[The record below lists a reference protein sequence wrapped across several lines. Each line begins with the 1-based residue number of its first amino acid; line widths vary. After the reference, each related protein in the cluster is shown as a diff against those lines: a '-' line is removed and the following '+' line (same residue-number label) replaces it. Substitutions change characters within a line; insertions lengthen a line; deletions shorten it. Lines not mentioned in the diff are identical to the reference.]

1 MAEFIEILSP
11 SALKEL
17 QTANLE
23 ILSLIKNIDK
33 AGDSMKNIKTPSGS
47 DSAVK
52 GLNNSLIQQ
61 EKLLQN
67 QQKALEKARLSEIKL
82 QQAREKS
89 FDTYD
94 KNLTKEQAKL
104 NASQNIYNKVQ
115 QKLNA
120 LSNEYKALAVQKE
133 LTGKLTDSEAKR
145 YDFLLGKIT
154 KYDTTLKA
162 VDATMGKHQRNVGNY
177 ASGFNPLSNSINQL
191 TREMPAF
198 ANSVQTGF
206 MAISNNLPIFFD
218 AMQGII
224 AQNKILQ
231 AQGQPTTSVLKQLA
245 GSFLSVGTA
254 LSIGVTLLT
263 VFGDEIVDAIFNTKA
278 KAKADEEAQK
288 AIEDK
293 NKAEQDYIDTMR
305 KAGGEEIS
313 RSKILMENAS
323 NVNLKMRDRLEAIK
337 QLKERYPDYLGHLTN
352 EQFLSGKTAEAEER
366 LNDALMKRGIAIALQ
381 SKLTEKYNEL
391 SGVLLKINDIQSKS
405 SALSKQDIDFAKKLG
420 VSNSQLLK
428 DKTLVANL
436 TLSNANREKKSIEE
450 QIKGIFDLYNKYSP
464 YLSAVRESTEAVN
477 IKTKAEKSHNEELKK
492 TSEYLSKE
500 NFSKTI
506 AGYKE
511 QLSLISKFNPAYSIL
526 ETQLKN
532 IETLY
537 EVMYGT
543 IKKGKEEV
551 SQAMEIADE
560 DIYTE
565 YFAWLKL
572 KEATDEY
579 LKTISSDAF
588 NKAFNNIG
596 LSSAK
601 MFLDFD
607 KNGQSTFDKLIEGAD
622 TTLEKF
628 AVTFQA
634 VGDLAQDVFSKMNE
648 MSNQRFENEKA
659 NLQKEKEIALMF
671 AGESS
676 TARAE
681 IERQYEIKQREIKNR
696 EAKAKKQQAIFN
708 ISIDIAQG
716 IISALATGNIP
727 LSIAIGAIGAV
738 QLAMVA
744 AQQIPQYW
752 EGTDNHKGGAMM
764 VNDQKGSTFKEI
776 VQTPDG
782 KMRIYNERNKI
793 LNAPKGTKVFTA
805 SESAMMFDNNLN
817 SILANNGI
825 SNSQQAT
832 IINVDVNGV
841 IEAINNK
848 PSVSMNIDKNGLNSY
863 VRNGHTSKEIT
874 NKRINGQSYGV

>member
-1 MAEFIEILSP
+1 
-11 SALKEL
+11 
-17 QTANLE
+17 
-23 ILSLIKNIDK
+23 
-33 AGDSMKNIKTPSGS
+33 
-47 DSAVK
+47 
-52 GLNNSLIQQ
+52 
-61 EKLLQN
+61 
-67 QQKALEKARLSEIKL
+67 
-82 QQAREKS
+82 
-89 FDTYD
+89 
-94 KNLTKEQAKL
+94 
-104 NASQNIYNKVQ
+104 
-115 QKLNA
+115 
-120 LSNEYKALAVQKE
+120 
-133 LTGKLTDSEAKR
+133 
-145 YDFLLGKIT
+145 
-154 KYDTTLKA
+154 
-162 VDATMGKHQRNVGNY
+162 
-177 ASGFNPLSNSINQL
+177 
-191 TREMPAF
+191 
-198 ANSVQTGF
+198 
-206 MAISNNLPIFFD
+206 
-218 AMQGII
+218 
-224 AQNKILQ
+224 
-231 AQGQPTTSVLKQLA
+231 
-245 GSFLSVGTA
+245 
-254 LSIGVTLLT
+254 
-263 VFGDEIVDAIFNTKA
+263 
-278 KAKADEEAQK
+278 
-288 AIEDK
+288 
-293 NKAEQDYIDTMR
+293 MR

-405 SALSKQDIDFAKKLG
+405 NTLSKQDIDFAKKLG

-477 IKTKAEKSHNEELKK
+477 IKTKAEKNHNEELRK

-537 EVMYGT
+537 DVMYGT
-543 IKKGKEEV
+543 IKKGQEDTKDFLMLTDEQVFYDVENKAEITRK
-551 SQAMEIADE
+551 AMLE
-560 DIYTE
+560 
-565 YFAWLKL
+565 LK
-572 KEATDEY
+572 KATDEW
-579 LKTISSDAF
+579 LTQISSDAF

-607 KNGQSTFDKLIEGAD
+607 KNGKSTFDKLLEGAD

-634 VGDLAQDVFSKMNE
+634 VGDVAQDFFNKMNE
-648 MSNQRFENEKA
+648 MSNQRFENEYT
-659 NLQKEKEIALMF
+659 NLEREKEIALMF
-671 AGESS
+671 AGDSA

-681 IERQYEIKQREIKNR
+681 IERQYEAKQKEIKTR

-708 ISIDIAQG
+708 IAIDTAQA
-716 IISALATGNIP
+716 ALAAYASQLVPGDPT
-727 LSIAIGAIGAV
+727 SIVRAQIAALITAGLGAV
-738 QLAMVA
+738 QIALVS

-776 VQTPDG
+776 IQTPDG
-782 KMRIYNERNKI
+782 KMRMYNERNKI

-825 SNSQQAT
+825 SNSQQPT